1 MDNGGERICPT
12 EKGGILGNVS
22 PRQSGASCIVLTVCA
37 RFVDLEK
44 AYDWVSQDIV
54 SGAAGECGEGGFFSG
69 QSNPY
74 MHAQSES
81 CVLVLCRKS
90 YSFPVRVGIHL
101 ITNPV
106 CDLHGQ
112 DIEV

>member
-1 MDNGGERICPT
+1 MLAQGTLE
-12 EKGGILGNVS
+12 VVVWY
-22 PRQSGASCIVLTVCA
+22 RQS
-37 RFVDLEK
+37 VDLEK

-54 SGAAGECGEGGFFSG
+54 SGAAGVCGEGGFFSG

-101 ITNPV
+101 IINPV